1 MIITIDGPVAT
12 GKSTIAKRLAH
23 EIGFIYFDTGAMYR
37 GFTYGLLKNKINLD
51 DEIAIETY
59 LNTFKYEIKV
69 KHGHRHYY
77 VDGEDIT
84 DAIRGP
90 EVTQAVSKV
99 SAIESVRKRLV
110 SLQQEL
116 SKGVNAIFEGR
127 DTGSVVFPNAE
138 IKIFLTGKPEI
149 RGLRRYQ
156 ELKTKYPEKYS
167 DLTLDKTI
175 QEINE
180 RDQYDT
186 NRKISP
192 LIKAPDAYVI
202 DTSDLSL
209 EEVLMKI
216 LEYKDTKPY
225 QGKIIS

>member
-37 GFTYGLLKNKINLD
+37 GFTYGVLKNGINLD
-51 DEIAIETY
+51 DANAIESY
-59 LNTFKYEIKV
+59 LNRFRYEIKV
-69 KHGHRHYY
+69 KHGNRHYY
-77 VDGEDIT
+77 VDGEDVT

-99 SAIESVRKRLV
+99 SAIECVRKRLV

-116 SKGVNAIFEGR
+116 SRGVNAIFEGR

-138 IKIFLTGKPEI
+138 IKIFLTGNPEV
-149 RGLRRYQ
+149 RGLRRFQ
-156 ELKTKYPEKYS
+156 ELKSKYPEKYK
-167 DLTLDKTI
+167 DLTLEKTI
-175 QEINE
+175 QEITD
-180 RDQYDT
+180 RDEYDMA
-186 NRKISP
+186 RKISP
-192 LIKAPDAYVI
+192 LIQATDAYVI
-202 DTSDLSL
+202 DTSNLSL

-216 LEYKDTKPY
+216 LEYKDSKSY
-225 QGKIIS
+225 RGKVIH